1 MYPLIPGHEIGGT
14 VVAIGSEVSRDL
26 EGHFVVVDPVVA
38 CGYCSDCR
46 AGQTNLCRN
55 WEGYGVTLPGGFA
68 DYIRIRAVDAEV
80 VPSSVPRHWATL
92 AEPLSCVL
100 HALDR
105 LGSVGPG
112 DSVLVIGAGPTGLML
127 CQLLTAAG
135 AIVDVVER
143 AEGRRHR
150 ALNFRARRVGAVT
163 VELEQS
169 EGWDVVIEASGSVS
183 GFESGLAA
191 VRRAGRFHV
200 FGVSGPDARA
210 TVSPYDIFARE
221 LTITGSQSLQR
232 TLHRAMRLL
241 SEGLLDGRKLLKGLR
256 YVPRVIVTDKLASY
270 QVAAHELVPSVT
282 HRRSKYLN
290 RAENSHQPTRVR
302 KRVMKRCAS
311 PRQAQ
316 RFLFA
321 FGSIRQHFR
330 PRRHLISAPH
340 GEPR

>member
-1 MYPLIPGHEIGGT
+1 MRAVVVSGPDDAGVEFVEDPTPGPHDLVVEVDSCGVCGTDLHIFGGDYPAATYPLIPGHEIGGT

-46 AGQTNLCRN
+46 AGRTNLCRN

-105 LGSVGPG
+105 LGPVGPG

-150 ALNFRARRVGAVT
+150 ALNFGARRVGAVT
-163 VELEQS
+163 GELEQS
-169 EGWDVVIEASGSVS
+169 EGWDVVIEASGSVA

-241 SEGLLDGRKLLKGLR
+241 SEGLLDGDSYITERIGLNDIAR
-256 YVPRVIVTDKLASY
+256 ALEVVRRGEGIKT
-270 QVAAHELVPSVT
+270 QLVPSD
-282 HRRSKYLN
+282 LP
-290 RAENSHQPTRVR
+290 A
-302 KRVMKRCAS
+302 
-311 PRQAQ
+311 
-316 RFLFA
+316 
-321 FGSIRQHFR
+321 
-330 PRRHLISAPH
+330 
-340 GEPR
+340 

>member
-1 MYPLIPGHEIGGT
+1 MRAVVVSGPDDARVESVEDPTPGPHDLVVEVDSCGVCGTDLHIFGGDYPAAMYPLIPGHEIGGT
-14 VVAIGSEVSRDL
+14 VVAIGSEVGRDL
-26 EGHFVVVDPVVA
+26 QGHFVVVDPVVA

-80 VPSSVPRHWATL
+80 VPSSVPRQWATL

-105 LGSVGPG
+105 LGPVGPG
-112 DSVLVIGAGPTGLML
+112 DSVLIIGAGPTGLML

-150 ALNFRARRVGAVT
+150 ALNFGPRRVGGVT
-163 VELEQS
+163 VEFEQS

-241 SEGLLDGRKLLKGLR
+241 SEGLLDGDSYITDRIGLND
-256 YVPRVIVTDKLASY
+256 I
-270 QVAAHELVPSVT
+270 AHALEVVRRGEGIKTQLVPSD
-282 HRRSKYLN
+282 R
-290 RAENSHQPTRVR
+290 PT
-302 KRVMKRCAS
+302 
-311 PRQAQ
+311 
-316 RFLFA
+316 
-321 FGSIRQHFR
+321 
-330 PRRHLISAPH
+330 
-340 GEPR
+340 

>member
-1 MYPLIPGHEIGGT
+1 MRAVVVSGPDDAGVESVEDPTPGPHDLIVEVDSCGVCGTDLHIFGGDYPAATYPLIPGHEIGGT

-46 AGQTNLCRN
+46 AGRTNLCRN

-105 LGSVGPG
+105 LGPVGPG

-150 ALNFRARRVGAVT
+150 ALNFGARRVGAVT
-163 VELEQS
+163 GELEQS
-169 EGWDVVIEASGSVS
+169 DGWDVVIEASGSVS
-183 GFESGLAA
+183 GFEAGLAA

-241 SEGLLDGRKLLKGLR
+241 SEGLLDGDSYITERIGLNDIAR
-256 YVPRVIVTDKLASY
+256 ALEVVRRGEGIKT
-270 QVAAHELVPSVT
+270 QLVPSD
-282 HRRSKYLN
+282 LP
-290 RAENSHQPTRVR
+290 A
-302 KRVMKRCAS
+302 
-311 PRQAQ
+311 
-316 RFLFA
+316 
-321 FGSIRQHFR
+321 
-330 PRRHLISAPH
+330 
-340 GEPR
+340 

>member
-1 MYPLIPGHEIGGT
+1 MRAVVVSGPDDARVESVEDPTPGPHDLVVEVDSCGVCGTDLHIFGGDYPAATYPLIPGHEIGGT
-14 VVAIGSEVSRDL
+14 VVAIGSEVSREL
-26 EGHFVVVDPVVA
+26 QGHFVVVDPVVA

-80 VPSSVPRHWATL
+80 VPPSVPRQWATL

-105 LGSVGPG
+105 LGPVGPG
-112 DSVLVIGAGPTGLML
+112 NSVLIIGAGPTGLML

-150 ALNFRARRVGAVT
+150 ALNFGARRVGAVT
-163 VELEQS
+163 VELDQS

-241 SEGLLDGRKLLKGLR
+241 SERLLDGDSYITERIGLND
-256 YVPRVIVTDKLASY
+256 I
-270 QVAAHELVPSVT
+270 AHALDVVRRGEGIKTQLVPSD
-282 HRRSKYLN
+282 
-290 RAENSHQPTRVR
+290 
-302 KRVMKRCAS
+302 
-311 PRQAQ
+311 
-316 RFLFA
+316 
-321 FGSIRQHFR
+321 R
-330 PRRHLISAPH
+330 PA
-340 GEPR
+340 